1 MNRAQLIVAAL
12 ALAFALP
19 LAAADEPK
27 AEPAKKPAAR
37 KAAAKKPAA
46 AAPAAATPAVGTLD
60 AAPERKFGTQKE
72 PCVYKPV
79 MTAQDLENCK

>member
-1 MNRAQLIVAAL
+1 MNRARLIAAVL
-12 ALAFALP
+12 AMAVTLP

-27 AEPAKKPAAR
+27 AEPAKKPAAK
-37 KAAAKKPAA
+37 KAAAKP
-46 AAPAAATPAVGTLD
+46 AATPPVGSID
-60 AAPERKFGTQKE
+60 AAPERKFGTEKE

>member
-1 MNRAQLIVAAL
+1 MNRAQLFVAAL
-12 ALAFALP
+12 ALAVALP
-19 LAAADEPK
+19 LAAADAPK
-27 AEPAKKPAAR
+27 AEPAKKPAT
-37 KAAAKKPAA
+37 KKTAAKPAA

-60 AAPERKFGTQKE
+60 AAPERKFGTEKE

>member
-27 AEPAKKPAAR
+27 AEPAKKPAAK
-37 KAAAKKPAA
+37 KAAAKP
-46 AAPAAATPAVGTLD
+46 AATPPVGSID

-79 MTAQDLENCK
+79 MTAEDLENCR